1 MSGTLPVINLESGGS
16 AAKPIRK
23 VGLCVP
29 GLAWPIITALV
40 IRLTLL
46 GALLFQGGSSALTK
60 NDAASYME
68 PGRNLLLHGSFTAD
82 GVPDLLRTPGYAL
95 FLAITSLPGIPAA
108 AAANVIL
115 SACSVMLVWKLALA
129 LFHDDR
135 IAISAAW
142 IFVFEPLSVIH
153 SVFPL
158 SETLF
163 TALILVTVERVI
175 EFLRGRRLRV
185 LFAAGLCLAAA
196 TFVRPI
202 AYYLPVTLAF
212 GLFLV
217 LARERGLRWK
227 APAVLLISVLPFLAG
242 WQIRNWSETGYGG
255 FASISDVNLYSYVAA
270 DVTARVEHRNLFA
283 VRRDLGMEVG
293 AIHSGSGQSY
303 LSQAYLAR
311 HPEQVGWP
319 QSRRLAFMHSEA
331 VQVIRAHSEVYL
343 GSIFRTLPGI
353 LFSSGAGF
361 VDHPL
366 IPEDSVR
373 DARFI
378 HGDLLSLGPAR
389 WWAEFVKEYPE
400 DYPWAMAERVAF
412 TAILLG
418 LSAFAIR
425 GVFRS
430 GKGNT
435 GLWLLLGTCLYLI
448 AVSAA
453 GAAPIADS
461 RFRQPVMPAV
471 CILAAAGI
479 QRKKTLGR

>member
-1 MSGTLPVINLESGGS
+1 MNLESDGS
-16 AAKPIRK
+16 AAKPIKK
-23 VGLCVP
+23 VGLSLP
-29 GLAWPIITALV
+29 RLAWPIIAAVV
-40 IRLTLL
+40 IRFTLL
-46 GALLFQGGSSALTK
+46 GALLFQGGSSALTE
-60 NDAASYME
+60 NDTNSYME

-82 GVPDLLRTPGYAL
+82 GVPDLFRTPGYAL

-129 LFHDDR
+129 LFNDDR

-142 IFVFEPLSVIH
+142 LFAFEPLSVIH

-163 TALILVTVERVI
+163 TALILLTVERLT
-175 EFLRGRRLRV
+175 EFLRGRCLRV
-185 LFAAGLCLAAA
+185 LFAAGLCLTAA

-202 AYYLPVTLAF
+202 TYYLPVALAF

-217 LARERGLRWK
+217 LAREPGLRWK
-227 APAVLLISVLPFLAG
+227 APVVLLISVLPFLAA

-255 FASISDVNLYSYVAA
+255 FASISEVNLYSFVAA
-270 DVTARVEHRNLFA
+270 DVTARVEHRDFFA
-283 VRRDLGMEVG
+283 ARRDLGMETG
-293 AIHSGSGQSY
+293 AVHNGSGQSY
-303 LSQAYLAR
+303 LRQTYLAR
-311 HPEQVGWP
+311 HPEQFGWT
-319 QSRRLAFMHSEA
+319 QGRRLAFMHSEA
-331 VQVIRAHSEVYL
+331 VQVIRAHYGVYF
-343 GSIFRTLPGI
+343 GSILRTLPGI

-366 IPEDSVR
+366 NTGSSAL

-389 WWAEFVKEYPE
+389 WWAQFVKEYPKA
-400 DYPWAMAERVAF
+400 YPWAIAGRVALI
-412 TAILLG
+412 AILLG
-418 LSAFAIR
+418 LYAFAVR
-425 GVFRS
+425 GIFRCD
-430 GKGNT
+430 KGNT

-453 GAAPIADS
+453 GAAPTADA

-479 QRKKTLGR
+479 RRTKTLG